1 MSTKPSIY
9 VVRDVD
15 KPAERTVGF
24 FFNEEE
30 AEKYCSEVPVVE
42 DLEFHEVEA
51 LNKEGEHNITM
62 WENKVTIVF
71 EETGYGNFTDI
82 GYTVDRAEAIQYLR
96 DHSEEGKLLYT
107 EDIDRIKPG
116 KVDDDDDMY

>member
-9 VVRDVD
+9 VVRDED

-42 DLEFHEVEA
+42 NLMYTEVEA

-62 WENKVTIVF
+62 WEDKVTIVF

-82 GYTVDRAEAIQYLR
+82 GYTVDRDEAVQYLR
-96 DHSEEGKLLYT
+96 DHFEEARKLYT
-107 EDIDRIKPG
+107 EDIERIKPG
-116 KVDDDDDMY
+116 KVEDDDDMY